1 MSNLWL
7 KTDSGLAPVGGIGGG
22 ASFSNTVLEDRQ
34 DPMPGVFS
42 GRLSIFQMAPLE
54 VFCITMTLFGGS
66 AVSFGAGE
74 VLIADLTDR
83 ALPYTPGT
91 SLRFV
96 VGDSVGPNSVL
107 LQLNNNPD
115 DGTMSLVSGRAQS
128 GISGMQGS
136 CTYFGF
142 PAAAAQRPAPA

>member
-7 KTDSGLAPVGGIGGG
+7 KTDSGLTPVGGGGG
-22 ASFSNTVLEDRQ
+22 ASFSNTVLEDRT
-34 DPMPGVFS
+34 DPMPGVFT

-54 VFCITMTLFGGS
+54 VFCITMTMFGGS

-107 LQLNNNPD
+107 LQLNNNG

-128 GISGMQGS
+128 GISGMQGFA
-136 CTYFGF
+136 TYFGF